1 MGVCFPKEIWNWPSY
16 SEVKKRWKKEEDH
29 SRLIRGG
36 RFSKGGN
43 LYSRLDLATIRQV
56 DLCTHLSKSSK
67 LIEALT
73 KFSHVFGPDGLNII
87 IFFQGCVLE
96 NDSHCGNGGQ
106 KTHSKDKAG
115 GEELPIAWVHLK
127 GQLVDMSS
135 LWPPATIS
143 ISICLYLSLLRV
155 FMIIFGPA
163 GNPEK
168 SLCFKVIWLSGFI
181 PPITVIPL
189 CHVK

>member
-1 MGVCFPKEIWNWPSY
+1 MIG
-16 SEVKKRWKKEEDH
+16 
-29 SRLIRGG
+29 GG

-106 KTHSKDKAG
+106 KTHSKDRGMGKQP
-115 GEELPIAWVHLK
+115 LTAW
-127 GQLVDMSS
+127 GQLMGQQVVMSS
-135 LWPPATIS
+135 QCHQNDSFYPSEWNYCVS
-143 ISICLYLSLLRV
+143 NLLD
-155 FMIIFGPA
+155 MP
-163 GNPEK
+163 
-168 SLCFKVIWLSGFI
+168 LVI
-181 PPITVIPL
+181 
-189 CHVK
+189 K